1 MLNWV
6 TAIQNAVH
14 FNSTFKTHTSTFAP
28 PNFNVR
34 TMLISMT
41 GFGRGEAT
49 STRDGS
55 GLTATAEIRSVNSRF
70 LETSMRLPRTLS
82 EREFEVRELL
92 RKGLGR
98 GKVSLNVML
107 SGGDEG
113 ANISMTVNET
123 AAKGY
128 FDLLD
133 RLRTITGLTAEITL
147 RDLTSF
153 NDVFSNDGASGAKTA
168 EEWELVQQAVLKAVE
183 ALNGMRKQEG
193 AELEKDFRTRIG
205 TLDTIVTEIEA
216 KSADASRAEFERMKE
231 RVKELVEDPIVIKN
245 ERLELEIALLAERL
259 DITEEI
265 VRFRSH
271 IKFFL
276 EALDGSEAAG
286 RKLNFLLQ
294 EMNREIN
301 TMGSKANDASLAH
314 KVVAAKEELEKIRE
328 QVQNIE

>member
-1 MLNWV
+1 
-6 TAIQNAVH
+6 
-14 FNSTFKTHTSTFAP
+14 
-28 PNFNVR
+28 
-34 TMLISMT
+34 MT
-41 GFGRGEAT
+41 GFGRGEAS
-49 STRDGS
+49 STKEGS

-98 GKVSLNVML
+98 GKVSLNVTI
-107 SGGDEG
+107 SGGDES
-113 ANISMTVNET
+113 ANIPLSVNES

-128 FDLLD
+128 FELLD
-133 RLRTITGLTAEITL
+133 RLRTVTGLTAEVTL

-153 NDVFSNDGASGAKTA
+153 NDVFLADGASGARAA
-168 EEWELVQQAVLKAVE
+168 EEWELVQQAVLKAIDT
-183 ALNGMRKQEG
+183 LNGMRKQEG
-193 AELEKDFRTRIG
+193 AELEKDFRRRIK
-205 TLDTIVTEIEA
+205 TLEAIVAEIEA
-216 KSADASRAEFERMKE
+216 KSADASRQEFERMKE
-231 RVKELVEDPIVIKN
+231 RVKELVDDPAVIKN
-245 ERLELEIALLAERL
+245 ERLELEIAILAERL

-301 TMGSKANDASLAH
+301 TMGSKSSEATLAH

>member
-1 MLNWV
+1 
-6 TAIQNAVH
+6 
-14 FNSTFKTHTSTFAP
+14 
-28 PNFNVR
+28 
-34 TMLISMT
+34 MT

-49 STRDGS
+49 STREGS
-55 GLTATAEIRSVNSRF
+55 DLTATAELRSVNSRF

-107 SGGDEG
+107 SGDDG

-133 RLRTITGLTAEITL
+133 RLRTVTGLTAEVTL

-153 NDVFSNDGASGAKTA
+153 NDVFVNDGASGKKTQ
-168 EEWELVQQAVLKAVE
+168 EEWELVQQAVLKAIE
-183 ALNGMRKQEG
+183 SLNGMRKQEG
-193 AELEKDFRTRIG
+193 AELEKDFRNRIA
-205 TLDTIVTEIEA
+205 TLDSLVREIEA

-301 TMGSKANDASLAH
+301 TMGSKASDAPLAH